1 MCIYVLAR
9 DAASPWAERSKQIAT
24 ITSDWS
30 LILHHGLLFMLY
42 TENAKNTSHIRS
54 YQTLLFISLCF
65 FCFLCIGHCGYFFSG
80 SVMIAFCHVM
90 NQILIHVLF
99 CPFYTWLCRVHWCW
113 FDCLH
118 MLYCFFCF
126 FFVIDVDN
134 KRPICHSHTV
144 LQKQTSETLPSLE
157 TVAPQNAAKSIRR
170 PPDLSDDTLMNW
182 TELLCSNWSS
192 FNEVQKRLQPTWTSP
207 TLILFKWHLYFLL
220 CVNLVRVYSDV
231 FFCFFF
237 CRTHSGYSCLSIDS
251 DWPLYFRH

>member
-1 MCIYVLAR
+1 MSRAVETNRHHYLRLKPDSAPRFIIHIIHGKCKEHFTHPILPDALIYFTML
-9 DAASPWAERSKQIAT
+9 
-24 ITSDWS
+24 
-30 LILHHGLLFMLY
+30 LLFPL
-42 TENAKNTSHIRS
+42 HRS
-54 YQTLLFISLCF
+54 LWIFFFRLCYDF
-65 FCFLCIGHCGYFFSG
+65 FLP
-80 SVMIAFCHVM
+80 FCHVM

-170 PPDLSDDTLMNW
+170 LPDLSDDTLMNW

>member
-30 LILHHGLLFMLY
+30 LILHHGLLFILY

-80 SVMIAFCHVM
+80 SVMISFCHVM

-170 PPDLSDDTLMNW
+170 LPDLSDDALMNW

-207 TLILFKWHLYFLL
+207 TLTLFKWHLYFLL

-231 FFCFFF
+231 FFWFFF

>member
-1 MCIYVLAR
+1 MSRAVETNRHHYLRLKPNSAPRFIIHVIHGKCKEHFTHPILPDALIYFTML
-9 DAASPWAERSKQIAT
+9 
-24 ITSDWS
+24 
-30 LILHHGLLFMLY
+30 LLFPL
-42 TENAKNTSHIRS
+42 HRS
-54 YQTLLFISLCF
+54 LWIFFFRLCYDF
-65 FCFLCIGHCGYFFSG
+65 FLP
-80 SVMIAFCHVM
+80 FCHVM

-170 PPDLSDDTLMNW
+170 LPDLSDDTLMNW

-207 TLILFKWHLYFLL
+207 TLTLFKWHLYFLL

>member
-9 DAASPWAERSKQIAT
+9 DAASPWAERSKQIAA

-30 LILHHGLLFMLY
+30 LILHHGLLFILY

-170 PPDLSDDTLMNW
+170 LPDLSDDTLMNW

-220 CVNLVRVYSDV
+220 CVNLVHVYSDV
-231 FFCFFF
+231 FFLVFFAG
-237 CRTHSGYSCLSIDS
+237 RTLDI
-251 DWPLYFRH
+251 LA